1 MKNSNK
7 EKYRKF
13 CTTQKNIPIFSQD
26 WWLDIVCGKDNWDV
40 ALIEKDSEIVA
51 TLPYFFKKKYVWK
64 IITMP
69 KLTQSISMH
78 IVFPQ
83 DQKLLHKK
91 ISYENKIISELIDQL
106 PKVDYFIQCFNY
118 NFKNWLPFFWKG
130 YSQTTQYSFV
140 IDDLNNLDNIF
151 NNFSSAKR
159 KNIKRAEKTV
169 EVKFDLSAK
178 EFYDNHKMTLKK
190 QKSKISY
197 SFKMFK
203 SLYDAA
209 YKRKSGRTIY
219 AIDNEKNLHCALFI
233 IWDKNSAYDLI
244 STIDPSFRNS
254 GAASL
259 LIKESIKFISDKTK
273 KFDFEGRMD
282 ENISNS
288 FRQFGAKQK
297 QYFTISKCNSKFLK
311 IILSLKPS

>member
-1 MKNSNK
+1 MKNSKKNQYREFCRK
-7 EKYRKF
+7 E
-13 CTTQKNIPIFSQD
+13 KNIPIFSKD
-26 WWLDIVCGKDNWDV
+26 WWLDSVCGKDNWDV
-40 ALIEKDSEIVA
+40 ALVKKDTEIVA
-51 TLPYFFKKKYVWK
+51 SLPYFLKKKYIWK

-69 KLTQSISMH
+69 KLTQFIGMH

-91 ISYENKIISELIDQL
+91 ISYENKIINELIEQL
-106 PKVDYFIQCFNY
+106 PKVDFFIHSFND
-118 NFKNWLPFFWKG
+118 NFKNWLPFYWKG
-130 YSQTTQYSFV
+130 YNQTTQYSFV
-140 IDDLNNLDNIF
+140 IDDLNDLDNIF
-151 NNFSSAKR
+151 NSFSSGKR
-159 KNIKRAEKTV
+159 KNIKRAEKIV
-169 EVKFDLSAK
+169 DVKFDLSAK
-178 EFYDNHKMTLKK
+178 DFYDNHVMTLKK

-203 SLYDAA
+203 SIYDAV
-209 YKRKSGRTIY
+209 YKRKCGRTIY

-244 STIDPSFRNS
+244 STIDPDFRNS

-273 KFDFEGRMD
+273 KFDFEGSMD
-282 ENISNS
+282 KNISNS

-297 QYFTISKCNSKFLK
+297 SYSTITKCNSFLLK
-311 IILSLKPS
+311 IILALKPS